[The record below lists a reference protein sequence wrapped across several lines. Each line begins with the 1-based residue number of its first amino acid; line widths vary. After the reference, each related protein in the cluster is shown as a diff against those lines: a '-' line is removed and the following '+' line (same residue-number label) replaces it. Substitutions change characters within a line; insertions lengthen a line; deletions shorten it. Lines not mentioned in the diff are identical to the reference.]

1 MGVKIVGINATNRK
15 GGAPGAALMVG
26 VAEKGRIG

>member
-1 MGVKIVGINATNRK
+1 MGVKTVGLNAPLLE
-15 GGAPGAALMVG
+15 GSAPGAALMVG